1 LKLIFYLHDGN
12 VEEFILNKQSVVIGR
27 GKSCDLPV
35 SFEGF
40 SRQHAQIELIDGEI
54 FVTDLGSTNGVFID
68 GNRIPP
74 SQKTPM
80 QSFLTLQI
88 GSAQRVEVIDDSPMP
103 EASHPRKQERTDA
116 TFGFSEPRS
125 VVETSK
131 SKTLDNQLFKKTLP
145 PKKASDGQ
153 GKKKGVS
160 PNLLIAVFFI
170 GICVYYFQ
178 TNSNGDVS
186 QDSGANSQL
195 TGTPQVAL
203 TETGFITPAL
213 IESVAATKSCESDKL
228 SWCQDAN
235 ILGTNQEGVVV
246 EGKSLIVFYNMTL
259 LVEEKHHANF
269 EGLSELKR
277 LEILLLRRV
286 LFSSLPRTLTRQ
298 TAFDNFQAIGGT
310 IQNNEMKLK
319 IGLKIRR
326 DVDFKRFDKFVII
339 GLMDRIIN
347 AGEVEEL
354 AKLSSLYESLP
365 ID

>member
-1 LKLIFYLHDGN
+1 MKLIFYLHDGN